1 MTDIDVPQK
10 TKVRRGLFG
19 RSAAWLFSAKHFHFK
34 LLSGTAV
41 GIIVI
46 TFLAGLFLFVTLRN
60 HYQESLRAHTIE
72 VMRLSSVI
80 ENDIAAL
87 ETGHRGYL
95 LTGKAEYLEPFERRR
110 DLIKRRVEDLTQLI
124 LDSPRQRKWVMKIQ
138 EIVQKWLET
147 VALPQMN
154 NRTTKGV
161 TVLTDSSSNSVP
173 SLGNSLLNQAREI
186 LQSLQNE
193 EQIVLNQ
200 RMRDQEW
207 ATQSTQILD
216 FLTKMER
223 SVIEMQKEKRGY
235 LLTGDNN
242 FAEAYRRATADFYT
256 YHGYLS
262 ILVANSPEQIDSL
275 ANIRKAVERWITGAA
290 TPEMEA
296 KRTGKDFSALVTS
309 SESEALTTE
318 IRNMLKSFE
327 TNEVNVYELRS
338 SAATRDRI
346 IKTFA
351 LATLCVFAV
360 GLLIVSNS
368 YSFVLVRRQLAKL
381 EGIETRIRSIIENVL
396 DGMITVDETGIICSM
411 NPAAEKMFGCINNE
425 MVGHNFTKLVPR
437 TFASEVDVEP
447 KPCAWQDLAK
457 RTGGTTLALGRTRR
471 HATFPV
477 EISLSEML

>member
-1 MTDIDVPQK
+1 MAFIMTQTDAPHSLPD
-10 TKVRRGLFG
+10 VRRGIFR
-19 RSAAWLFSAKHFHFK
+19 RSLSWLFSPKHFHFK
-34 LLSGTAV
+34 LLSGTAF

-95 LTGKAEYLEPFERRR
+95 LMGKAEYLEPFERRR
-110 DLIKRRVEDLTQLI
+110 ELIKRRVEDLTQLI
-124 LDSPRQRKWVMKIQ
+124 LDSPRQRKRVMKIQ

-161 TVLTDSSSNSVP
+161 TLLTDSSSSSVP
-173 SLGNSLLNQAREI
+173 SLGNSLMTQAREI

-262 ILVANSPEQIDSL
+262 ILVANPPEQPDSL
-275 ANIRKAVERWITGAA
+275 ANIRKAVER
-290 TPEMEA
+290 
-296 KRTGKDFSALVTS
+296 
-309 SESEALTTE
+309 
-318 IRNMLKSFE
+318 
-327 TNEVNVYELRS
+327 
-338 SAATRDRI
+338 
-346 IKTFA
+346 
-351 LATLCVFAV
+351 
-360 GLLIVSNS
+360 
-368 YSFVLVRRQLAKL
+368 
-381 EGIETRIRSIIENVL
+381 
-396 DGMITVDETGIICSM
+396 
-411 NPAAEKMFGCINNE
+411 
-425 MVGHNFTKLVPR
+425 
-437 TFASEVDVEP
+437 
-447 KPCAWQDLAK
+447 
-457 RTGGTTLALGRTRR
+457 
-471 HATFPV
+471 
-477 EISLSEML
+477 